1 MKTGGT
7 WLGLLMGQGLLAS
20 RTRHFSS
27 EWINMMDFTKLKIL
41 VCLVGLSCA
50 SFWFSYMNLTK
61 LCIFCEKK
69 QNSLLPTQTFRRIQ
83 GSFLQLPDIDCHKNP
98 PFLVL
103 LVASSYEHSNA
114 RMAIRQTWG
123 KERMVASKRLVTYFL
138 LGTTVNLTQ
147 QADITD
153 ESQKYKDIIQKDF
166 IDTYYNLTLKTMMGV
181 EWIHK
186 FCNQS
191 SFVMKTDTDV
201 FVNVFHLTELL
212 LRKNR
217 TTGFFTGFLKLHE
230 YPIRERGSKWYV
242 SIEEYPGKTYPPFC
256 SGTGY
261 VLSTDVAS
269 QIYNVSESILFIKLE
284 DVFIG
289 LCLAKLNIQLEE
301 LHSEQTFFPEKIT
314 FSVSRFKK
322 IVMCHKVKPSEQLSY
337 WNHLVTEEHRGVL

>member
-1 MKTGGT
+1 LARAC
-7 WLGLLMGQGLLAS
+7 WLRDPDIFRMNGEIWYLKKLLLLFSLIWHEHISAS
-20 RTRHFSS
+20 SP
-27 EWINMMDFTKLKIL
+27 LL
-41 VCLVGLSCA
+41 
-50 SFWFSYMNLTK
+50 WFFYMNLTE
-61 LCIFCEKK
+61 LSIFREKK
-69 QNSLLPTQTFRRIQ
+69 QNYILPIQTFRRIK
-83 GSFLQLPDIDCHKNP
+83 GNFLQLPDIDCHKNP

-103 LVASSYEHSNA
+103 LVASSYQHINA

-123 KERMVASKRLVTYFL
+123 KERTVASKRLVTYFL
-138 LGTTVNLTQ
+138 LGTTVNLRQ
-147 QADITD
+147 QADIAA

-201 FVNVFHLTELL
+201 FVNVFYLTELL
-212 LRKNR
+212 LRKKR

-230 YPIRERGSKWYV
+230 YPIREKDSKWYV
-242 SIEEYPGKTYPPFC
+242 SVEEYPEKTYPPFC

-269 QIYNVSESILFIKLE
+269 QIYNVSESTLFIKLE

-289 LCLAKLNIQLEE
+289 LCLAKLKIQLEE

-322 IVMCHKVKPSEQLSY
+322 IVMCHEVRPSEQLSY
-337 WNHLVTEEHRGVL
+337 WSHLVTEEHG

>member
-1 MKTGGT
+1 MKIGGA

-20 RTRHFSS
+20 TSRHFSNK
-27 EWINMMDFTKLKIL
+27 WINMMDFRKLKIL
-41 VCLVGLSCA
+41 VFLVGVSCV
-50 SFWFSYMNLTK
+50 SFWFLYMNLNK

-69 QNSLLPTQTFRRIQ
+69 QNYLLPKKTSGRFQ
-83 GSFLQLPDIDCHKNP
+83 GNFLQLPDIDCHKNP

-103 LVASSYEHSNA
+103 LVTSSYQNISA

-147 QADITD
+147 QADIAA

-201 FVNVFHLTELL
+201 FVNVFYLTELL

-230 YPIRERGSKWYV
+230 YPIRKRESKWYV
-242 SIEEYPGKTYPPFC
+242 SIEEYPGTTYPPFC

-269 QIYNVSESILFIKLE
+269 QIYNVSESTSFIKLE

-322 IVMCHKVKPSEQLSY
+322 IVMCHEVKPSEQLSY
-337 WNHLVTEEHRGVL
+337 WNHLVTEEHGGVL

>member
-1 MKTGGT
+1 MYF
-7 WLGLLMGQGLLAS
+7 
-20 RTRHFSS
+20 R
-27 EWINMMDFTKLKIL
+27 KLKIL
-41 VCLVGLSCA
+41 VFLVGVSCV
-50 SFWFSYMNLTK
+50 SFWFSYTNLTE

-69 QNSLLPTQTFRRIQ
+69 QNYLLPKQISGRFQ
-83 GSFLQLPDIDCHKNP
+83 GNFLQLPDIDCHKNP

-103 LVASSYEHSNA
+103 LVASSYQHINA
-114 RMAIRQTWG
+114 RVVIRQTWG
-123 KERMVASKRLVTYFL
+123 KERTVSSKHLVTYFL

-147 QADITD
+147 QADIAA

-201 FVNVFHLTELL
+201 FVNVFYLTELL

-230 YPIRERGSKWYV
+230 YPIRKRESKWYV
-242 SIEEYPGKTYPPFC
+242 SIEEYPGTTYPPFC

-261 VLSTDVAS
+261 VLSTDVVS
-269 QIYNVSESILFIKLE
+269 QIYNVSESTLFIKLE

-322 IVMCHKVKPSEQLSY
+322 IVMCHEVKPSEQLSY
-337 WNHLVTEEHRGVL
+337 WNHLVTEEHGGVL